1 MAVVPE
7 RLSPARHGRRAGTDP
22 GEGSTAVQMKN
33 GTESCSELFPGPS
46 RQDGVTT
53 VGIFR
58 GQLPATQE
66 GESSSQA
73 GELSD
78 ADPVPHPCP
87 AFYFLPG

>member
-1 MAVVPE
+1 MAIAPE
-7 RLSPARHGRRAGTDP
+7 RLSPARHRRGAGRDR

-53 VGIFR
+53 AGIFR

-78 ADPVPHPCP
+78 DDPVPHPCP

>member
-1 MAVVPE
+1 MATDPE
-7 RLSPARHGRRAGTDP
+7 RLSPARHRRGAGTDP

-33 GTESCSELFPGPS
+33 GTESCSEQFPGPS

-66 GESSSQA
+66 GESCSQA

-78 ADPVPHPCP
+78 ADPVPCPCP